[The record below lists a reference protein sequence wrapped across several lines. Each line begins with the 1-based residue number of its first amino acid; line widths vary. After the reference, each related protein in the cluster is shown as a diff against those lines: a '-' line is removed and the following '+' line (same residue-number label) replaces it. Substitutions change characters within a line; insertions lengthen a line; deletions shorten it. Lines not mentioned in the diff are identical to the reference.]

1 MTTDYGSIARALTE
15 ALALA
20 RPPVAVCL
28 ADSVPAGVPAFT
40 GRVPAG
46 CVLAFRARRYR
57 P

>member
-28 ADSVPAGVPAFT
+28 TDSVPAGVPAFT